1 MYSRIDD
8 FLKVFENPTQV
19 IHKRAMKMID
29 YDRARDMKLKGDV
42 PDKALQESAD
52 AYVSINGQLVDELP
66 KFFNLTGQYFDI
78 LIGGIALVQ
87 AKFYGLMQREWI
99 KLVEQQL
106 GMKAAKSFEEIISTH
121 STQLHKAEN
130 LASQISLLTQKSIQ
144 SSSSASSLL
153 RQRSTDLNTPR
164 SMTGKLSI
172 YLRESV
178 FSDCI
183 M

>member
-1 MYSRIDD
+1 MRGFVYSRIDD

-19 IHKRAMKMID
+19 INKRAMKMID
-29 YDRARDMKLKGDV
+29 YDRVRDMKLKGDV

-66 KFFNLTGQYFDI
+66 KFFDLTAKYFDI

-87 AKFYGLMQREWI
+87 MKFYGLMHREWI

-106 GMKAAKSFEEIISTH
+106 GMQAARSFEEIVTNHAS
-121 STQLHKAEN
+121 QLDRVDH
-130 LASQISLLTQKSIQ
+130 LTSQISLLQKNKY
-144 SSSSASSLL
+144 SSSNSSISSLL

-164 SMTGKLSI
+164 GKKN
-172 YLRESV
+172 RV
-178 FSDCI
+178 
-183 M
+183 